1 MGFMEKRGSFTCPI
15 CPIMG
20 QFLYCSLELVF
31 YGTQV
36 IKDDINSN
44 FQMFKDDLM
53 KLKVLRL

>member
-1 MGFMEKRGSFTCPI
+1 MGFMEEKGSFTCPI

-36 IKDDINSN
+36 VKDDINSN
-44 FQMFKDDLM
+44 FQMFKDD
-53 KLKVLRL
+53 